1 MVCADTSF
9 LISLYGTDV
18 NTPAAKQHVGGVT
31 DRLVVHAISDF
42 EFSNAVRSLV
52 FRGKIRPPQGAAW
65 QANYEADKAAGI
77 LLAAE
82 IDVNAVFRLADFLS
96 SAWTETGG
104 HRGYDIL
111 QVAAAKLLGATE
123 FWSFDG
129 KQRALAAAEG
139 LKVGP

>member
-18 NTPAAKQHVGGVT
+18 NTPAAKQHVAGAA

-42 EFSNAVRSLV
+42 EFANALRLLV
-52 FRGKIRPPQGAAW
+52 FREKISPPQRAAW

-77 LLAAE
+77 LLATE
-82 IDVNAVFRLADFLS
+82 IDVNAVFRLADVMS
-96 SAWTETGG
+96 STRTETGG

-111 QVAAAKLLGATE
+111 QAAAAKLLGATE